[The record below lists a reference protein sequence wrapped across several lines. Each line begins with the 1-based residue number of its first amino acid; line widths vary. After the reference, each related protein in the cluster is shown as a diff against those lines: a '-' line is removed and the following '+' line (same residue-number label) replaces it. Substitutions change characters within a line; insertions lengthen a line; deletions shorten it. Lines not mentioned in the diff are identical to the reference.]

1 MRKTKIKALISAVI
15 ASAMAVGFLAGCGE
29 QAENPQ
35 LTSQGDTQI
44 VGGNDG
50 AGNAVNSDS
59 TTEATS
65 ETSAPETVPP
75 QTTTPAVTTAQKA
88 AITTTTTTTAATTQV
103 TTTWTEKPVD
113 EQVMYVSKGGIYSR
127 INAIQGSKKISQYK
141 LNDTVTVVARTNTDY
156 YKLSDGNFIH
166 VSFLDSEKTVT
177 TTAAAAEPAENN
189 APAENAEPAVTTTLD
204 EETLASFEHFA
215 EKVFE
220 LTNQERVNH
229 GLPVFEKRDDL
240 SAIAVQR
247 ATELAVLYDRDHL
260 RPNGEK
266 WYQMLY
272 REGMYYGQMGENIA
286 AGQTSPEEMVDAWMN
301 SQVHRDNILSTDYDY
316 LGVGFYYDP
325 DSYYKYHWVQD
336 FYGTYKGD

>member
-1 MRKTKIKALISAVI
+1 MKKTKRKTLISVI
-15 ASAMAVGFLAGCGE
+15 VLSAMAISLFTGCG
-29 QAENPQ
+29 AEADNPSE
-35 LTSQGDTQI
+35 LTSQSGVAFVQGTE
-44 VGGNDG
+44 NDG
-50 AGNAVNSDS
+50 LNGGISAEGGADGETASADKVP
-59 TTEATS
+59 A

-75 QTTTPAVTTAQKA
+75 QTTEPAAV
-88 AITTTTTTTAATTQV
+88 TTTAAVTTEAV
-103 TTTWTEKPVD
+103 TTTWTESPVG
-113 EQVMYVSKGGIYSR
+113 EQVMYVCQGGIYSR
-127 INAIQGSKKISQYK
+127 INAIQGSKKINRYN
-141 LNDTVTVVARTNTDY
+141 LNDTVTVVAKTDTDY

-166 VSFLDSEKTVT
+166 VSFLNSEKTVIT
-177 TTAAAAEPAENN
+177 TTAAAKPADNG
-189 APAENAEPAVTTTLD
+189 EPAVTTTLD
-204 EETLASFEHFA
+204 EETLASFAQFA
-215 EKVFE
+215 ERVFE
-220 LTNQERVNH
+220 LTNQERINH
-229 GLPVFEKRDDL
+229 GLPALQKRDDL
-240 SAIAVQR
+240 SAIAQQR
-247 ATELAVLYDRDHL
+247 ANELAVLYDRDHL